1 MMCEGV
7 PTSSEENKA
16 IVREAAEAFNR
27 NDLDAVDRL
36 FAAHYVDHDPS
47 RAALPSGPE
56 GVKQAWGMFRVA
68 FADLQAAIDDMIS
81 EGDRVAVRG
90 TVRGTHRGE
99 LMGILPTGKRV
110 TVELIDINRVE
121 NGKLVERWGETDM
134 LGMMQQLASCPN

>member
-1 MMCEGV
+1 M
-7 PTSSEENKA
+7 SAEENEA
-16 IVREAAEAFNR
+16 VVREAVEAFNQ
-27 NDLDAVDRL
+27 NDWTAVDRL
-36 FAAHYVDHDPS
+36 FAANYVDHDPS

-68 FADLQAAIDDMIS
+68 FPDLQAAIDDVIS

-90 TVRGTHRGE
+90 AVRGTHRGE
-99 LMGILPTGKRV
+99 LMGIPPTGKRV

-134 LGMMQQLASCPN
+134 LGMMQQLGVVSQLTGG